1 MDTGKTTTL
10 VISLIVGVVMITGIL
25 IPICAEATSQSS
37 ESVENEGAGW
47 VRFALDRNAGTTY
60 SLSYSEDENAS
71 YINNGTDRQ
80 TYTWDDSNTSV
91 FETILYADSNLCV
104 WMDEYGS
111 HILGTKNGNPIYVS
125 GFIEFT
131 IIRDA
136 SGVTVTTDTSEPLTF
151 GMPTWA
157 YIPVSTGNYG
167 FFLASDLDPEL
178 GNGVKNYPSNMP
190 LAVVGGGF
198 AGVSAYNDTY
208 SFKGLGF
215 TMQSIIDENGLYYGA
230 TWERPTASE
239 STQSNDP
246 VVLDMSDPAQTY
258 TDGDWEYELGTVSG
272 VQKAVIVSY
281 SGTGG
286 DVVVPAT
293 IGGYDVYRLGRSA
306 VSGSEQNNVFDNST
320 LTSGSTLT
328 ISSGIVEIGAYAV
341 NGARNFIGSLVIPD
355 SVTSIGNFAFSGAF
369 QAWQGVS
376 GAAVIPDSVTFIG
389 DGAFSGAFFFY
400 MIIDSDAIPS
410 GYETFNSNSI
420 QETLDLS
427 DTVDY
432 SVDRYGIP
440 SSATVSDSIGEC
452 FGFISVVEYTS
463 GGGLTPTQMLIA
475 AIPLVM
481 VIGLVVGCI
490 GYLRVRT

>member
-10 VISLIVGVVMITGIL
+10 VISLIIGVVMITGIL
-25 IPICAEATSQSS
+25 APICAEATSQSS
-37 ESVENEGAGW
+37 ESVENEGVGW

-60 SLSYSEDENAS
+60 SLSYTEDDNAA
-71 YINNGTDRQ
+71 YLDNGTDRQ
-80 TYTWDDSNTSV
+80 TFAWDDDTSV
-91 FETILYADSNLCV
+91 FETIFYADSNFSV
-104 WMDEYGS
+104 WIDEYTT
-111 HILGTKNGNPIYVS
+111 HILGTKDGNPIYVKD
-125 GFIEFT
+125 FMEFT
-131 IIRDA
+131 IVRDA
-136 SGVTVTTDTSEPLTF
+136 SGVTVTTDISEPMTF
-151 GMPTWA
+151 GVPTWA
-157 YIPVSTGNYG
+157 YIPMSTGNYG
-167 FFLASDLDPEL
+167 FFLASDLDSEL
-178 GNGVKNYPSNMP
+178 GNEVKNYPSNMP

-198 AGVSAYNDTY
+198 AGVSAYNDIFRY
-208 SFKGLGF
+208 SGLGF
-215 TMQSIIDENGLYYGA
+215 TMQSITDENGLYYGA
-230 TWERPTASE
+230 TWERSTASE
-239 STQSNDP
+239 SAQSVDP
-246 VVLDMSDPAQTY
+246 IVLVMSDPAQTY

-293 IGGYDVYRLGRSA
+293 VGGYDVYRLGKTA

-389 DGAFSGAFFFY
+389 DGAFSGAFFPNI
-400 MIIDSDAIPS
+400 IIDSDAIPS
-410 GYETFNSNSI
+410 GYDVFNSNNI
-420 QETLDLS
+420 QEVLDLS

-440 SSATVSDSIGEC
+440 SSATISDSIGEC
-452 FGFISVVEYTS
+452 FGFISVVEYTT
-463 GGGLTPTQMLIA
+463 GGGSTPTQMLIA

-481 VIGLVVGCI
+481 AIGLVVGCI
-490 GYLRVRT
+490 GCLRVRS